1 MSKYEEAMEHV
12 KVDDAMKQRI
22 LQNLGK
28 ELENKDVSSFP
39 ERTVENFE
47 SAKMKRDRFRD
58 GFRRYAGLAA
68 MFAVLIVGAAAVMQI
83 TGDHREMAT
92 SPSYESA
99 QSEGAVMEAAGEDA
113 YQAEAEIAEESVDR
127 IETETELAEESG
139 LQAEAE
145 TDMLDESSLLT
156 EGEAADTG
164 ANKGVA
170 QKAENEAMAES
181 ADTSAPAENA
191 ASGPSE
197 DTASSGMSSVADLS
211 PDKNA
216 AESVTVAEPVQE
228 VEPVRST
235 ARPVMAV
242 LGIILVLLTIAIL
255 AAILYR
261 KHGKKKH

>member
-22 LQNLGK
+22 LQNLEK
-28 ELENKDVSSFP
+28 ELEKKDVSSSP
-39 ERTVENFE
+39 ERPVGSFE
-47 SAKMKRDRFRD
+47 SAKKKRDRFRD

-83 TGDHREMAT
+83 TGDHSEMAT

-113 YQAEAEIAEESVDR
+113 YQAEAEITEESVDSNSYKGAAQS
-127 IETETELAEESG
+127 IAPA
-139 LQAEAE
+139 QN
-145 TDMLDESSLLT
+145 LT
-156 EGEAADTG
+156 
-164 ANKGVA
+164 A

-181 ADTSAPAENA
+181 ADSSAPAENA

-197 DTASSGMSSVADLS
+197 DTASSGMSSVTDLS

-216 AESVTVAEPVQE
+216 AEPVTVTEPVQE
-228 VEPVRST
+228 AEPVRST

-242 LGIILVLLTIAIL
+242 FGIVLVLLTIAIL